1 MLITIAAIGKLKAG
15 PERELL
21 ARFIERAASAG
32 RNVGLTFVV
41 REFPESRA
49 ATGPLRKDQEATAL
63 IDSLSPGAVLVA
75 LDEAGKSFD
84 SRSFTE
90 RLGRWRDSGTA
101 ELTLTIGGADGHGA
115 KLLEKSALRLAF
127 GSMTWP
133 HQLVRVMLAEQLYR
147 TVTILSGHPY
157 HRD

>member
-1 MLITIAAIGKLKAG
+1 MLIIIAAIGKLKAG
-15 PERELL
+15 PERELF
-21 ARFIERAASAG
+21 ARFIERATSAG

-49 ATGPLRKDQEATAL
+49 STGPLRKDQEATAL

-75 LDEAGKSFD
+75 LDEAGRSFD
-84 SRSFTE
+84 SRAFTE
-90 RLGRWRDSGTA
+90 RLGRWRDSGTD
-101 ELTLTIGGADGHGA
+101 ELAVAIGGADGHGA
-115 KLLEKSALRLAF
+115 ALLEKSTLRLAF
-127 GSMTWP
+127 GPMTWP

-147 TVTILSGHPY
+147 AVTILSGHPY